1 MKRIA
6 KTSDDFYQWWHQDVN
21 FLLDAELFAF
31 DMEMPPAEEIV
42 DVLRKDPSARI
53 QFLSDELS
61 EFEQNVLA
69 EEFKSAKL
77 EKAVE
82 MSFSLAHFYLQNFYG
97 KGQFLQDFQKKVMI
111 PWRLFLTGLGFT
123 WQRCYPIFF
132 ISGKGCSSTYHVDIS
147 HVLAWQVHGVKHFNG
162 FKRPEDVLSV
172 DKAVK
177 ERNDIR
183 QNTPPEYGMDD
194 VLSYAM
200 QPGDLLWNQL
210 LTPHW
215 VVASDDEIAVSVNI
229 SHGGVAYRG
238 EYCLR
243 EQALRKR
250 WEIHP
255 EEAWLVDERY

>member
-1 MKRIA
+1 MQLTA
-6 KTSDDFYQWWHQDVN
+6 KTSDDFYKWWHQDLN
-21 FLLDAELFAF
+21 FVLDPQLFEF
-31 DMEMPPAEEIV
+31 KMDMPPAEDIV
-42 DVLRKDPSARI
+42 DILRKDSDARV

-61 EFEQNVLA
+61 EFEQNALA
-69 EEFKSAKL
+69 EEFKSTTI
-77 EKAVE
+77 EKASE
-82 MSFSLAHFYLQNFYG
+82 MSFALAHFYLQNFYG
-97 KGQFLQDFQKKVMI
+97 QGQFLHDFQQKVMI
-111 PWRLFLTGLGFT
+111 PWRMFLTELGFT

-162 FKRPEDVLSV
+162 FQRPEEVLSV
-172 DKAVK
+172 EKAVN

-183 QNTPPEYGMDD
+183 QNTPLEHDRKD

-200 QPGDLLWNQL
+200 QPGDILWNQL

-215 VVASDDEIAVSVNI
+215 VVAGDDDIAVSVNI
-229 SHGGVAYRG
+229 SHGGVSYRG
-238 EYCLR
+238 EFCPR

-255 EEAWLVDERY
+255 KEAWLVDERY

>member
-1 MKRIA
+1 MHLIA
-6 KTSDDFYQWWHQDVN
+6 KTPDDFYKLWNQDLN
-21 FLLDAELFAF
+21 FVFHENLLAF
-31 DMEMPPAEEIV
+31 EMHMPSAEEIV
-42 DVLRKDPSARI
+42 DIVRKDPDARV

-61 EFEQNVLA
+61 EFEQNALA
-69 EEFKSAKL
+69 EEFKSAKI
-77 EKAVE
+77 EKAAE

-132 ISGKGCSSTYHVDIS
+132 ISGKGCASSYHVDIS

-162 FKRPEDVLSV
+162 FKKPEDILSV
-172 DKAVK
+172 DKSVND
-177 ERNDIR
+177 RNNIR
-183 QNTPPEYGMDD
+183 QIKPIEHDVND
-194 VLSYAM
+194 VLSYEM
-200 QPGDLLWNQL
+200 KPGDILWNQL

-215 VVASDDEIAVSVNI
+215 VVAGDDEIAVSVNI
-229 SHGGVAYRG
+229 SHGGVSYAG
-238 EYCLR
+238 AFCPR